1 MKKRL
6 MKKRLKQA
14 LDKPYLCEVVD
25 LWLPEGQ
32 ESHYPFKE
40 GDTVLMLG
48 EIEQMPGHVAVSLKD
63 GRVVFGYHVENF
75 RKLSR
80 EEA

>member
-1 MKKRL
+1 MRRRLLKKR
-6 MKKRLKQA
+6 MKQA

-25 LWLPEGQ
+25 LWLPA
-32 ESHYPFKE
+32 SATFRYPFNE

-48 EIEQMPGHVAVSLKD
+48 EVEQMPGHVAVVTKD
-63 GRVVFGYHVENF
+63 GKTHFGYHAENF
-75 RKLSR
+75 RKLTR